1 MHIFGKNILLNGDN
15 MSKELNTKLPLF
27 VYDIFNP
34 PISILDDIYEIAD
47 IYENE
52 SLVEKIV
59 PITVKDFE
67 EKRRQAY
74 LIYFND
80 DYCDDAYDII
90 SKSQNS
96 YFTEWNES
104 EISDIK
110 FNILINK
117 NDRYAPKK
125 LPKLPNPKLPYFAY
139 GVFKKG
145 QIAHSRIEK
154 FICDEKEDMPV
165 RHPMGIRDGIPLL
178 FDEKSGRA
186 KGNLIYFN
194 EKDRENAY
202 KIIYNTQS
210 EVFYQWKEIEVEG
223 EPANAA
229 VANKMDKGLS
239 DIIRV
244 DSYDATKD
252 IFFSDVIHLIEKR
265 LNRSKRQT
273 IENFL
278 NLQMAYLL
286 LWVAIER
293 FCILKYGLGGIYDN
307 RQKFATNEEEFLKNL
322 KEIDRE
328 YESVFSA
335 KDFNE
340 HFLDKNDPSS
350 SIEYYYAIRC
360 NVAHRGKIPAVVD
373 NESYRMLKSS
383 LNELLNIFKHVLNDS
398 FDKELFEFDDEK

>member
-229 VANKMDKGLS
+229 VANKKDKGLS

-307 RQKFATNEEEFLKNL
+307 RQKFANNEEEFLKNL

>member
-1 MHIFGKNILLNGDN
+1 
-15 MSKELNTKLPLF
+15 MSNELNTKLPLF

-34 PISILDDIYEIAD
+34 PTSRLDNINEIAD
-47 IYENE
+47 IYKNE

-59 PITVKDFE
+59 PITVKDFR

-80 DYCDDAYDII
+80 DYCDDAYNII

-96 YFTEWNES
+96 YYTEWKES

-110 FNILINK
+110 FNVLINK
-117 NDRYAPKK
+117 NDRYDSEESPKY
-125 LPKLPNPKLPYFAY
+125 PNPELPLFAY

-154 FICDEKEDMPV
+154 FIHDEKEDMPV
-165 RHPMGIRDGIPLL
+165 RHYMGIRDGIPLL
-178 FDEKSGRA
+178 FDEKSGLA

-210 EVFYQWKEIEVEG
+210 EVFYKWKEIEVEG

-229 VANKMDKGLS
+229 VANHENEGIS
-239 DIIRV
+239 DISQCK
-244 DSYDATKD
+244 SYDATKD
-252 IFFSDVIHLIEKR
+252 IFFSDVINLIEKR
-265 LNRSKRQT
+265 LNISGRET

-293 FCILKYGLGGIYDN
+293 FCILKYGLNGIYDN

-322 KEIDRE
+322 KEIDRDNK
-328 YESVFSA
+328 SVFSA
-335 KDFNE
+335 KDFKE

-360 NVAHRGKIPAVVD
+360 NVAHRGKIPEVFVD
-373 NESYRMLKSS
+373 SKNYRMIKSS
-383 LNELLNIFKHVLNDS
+383 LKELLNIFKHVLNDS
-398 FDKELFEFDDEK
+398 FDRELFEFDDGK